1 LVPILVFVVHGL
13 QNDSKLHW
21 TAPVFLAALPL
32 IAADMVSRVGEVA
45 GSLTR
50 FVRRAW
56 MPTFLVLL
64 FTYGAMFYFFALGL
78 PGFPLTS
85 ARAFGAWRLLSFRV
99 GQIEKAIEKKT
110 GAEPVIVGMDKYNI
124 SSVTSFYDHAD
135 RDGSWNTGGP
145 HLFGGRGLM
154 WEYWLPRS
162 AAIGRTFLMIDFDHE
177 RLANPKLSEQFDR
190 VGDVFNEALKRD
202 GRVVASFYWR
212 VGYGYRDRRASTL
225 EGEKARTK

>member
-1 LVPILVFVVHGL
+1 
-13 QNDSKLHW
+13 
-21 TAPVFLAALPL
+21 VFLAALPL

-56 MPTFLVLL
+56 MPTFFVLL
-64 FTYGAMFYFFALGL
+64 FTYGAMFYFFALRL

-85 ARAFGAWRLLSFRV
+85 ARAFGAWPLLSLRV

-124 SSVTSFYDHAD
+124 SSVTSFYDRAD
-135 RDGSWNTGGP
+135 RDGSLNTGGP

-162 AAIGRTFLMIDFDHE
+162 AAIGRIFLMIDFDRK
-177 RLANPKLSEQFDR
+177 RLANPKLSEHFDR
-190 VGDVFNEALKRD
+190 VSDVFDETLKQD

-212 VGYGYRDRRASTL
+212 VGYGYLDQRASRL
-225 EGEKARTK
+225 GGGNALTK